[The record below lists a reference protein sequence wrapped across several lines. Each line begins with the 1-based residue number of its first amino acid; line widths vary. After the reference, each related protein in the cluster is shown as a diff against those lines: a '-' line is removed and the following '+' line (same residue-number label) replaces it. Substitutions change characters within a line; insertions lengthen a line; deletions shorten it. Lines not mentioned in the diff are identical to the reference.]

1 MFDQISVNPEICGG
15 KPCIKGTRIPVYII
29 LELLEQGFSFE
40 KIKIEFY
47 PEVTIDQIKACIKF
61 ANSLVKNEDIFFA
74 EEPVT

>member
-15 KPCIKGTRIPVYII
+15 KPCITGTRIPVYMI

-40 KIKIEFY
+40 KITTDFY
-47 PEVTIDQIKACIKF
+47 PQITVDQIKACIKF

-74 EEPVT
+74 EESVA